1 MSTIDKV
8 FELLNKKGLQQKDLT
23 DYLGIDKGVASQWK
37 SGKSKSYQKYL
48 GQIAEFL
55 GVRLSEIVD
64 VNYDEQKNSTPPED
78 ERSATVEFVKSL
90 SDTDFDRLESVIKAV
105 FPDKFKE

>member
-64 VNYDEQKNSTPPED
+64 VNYDEQKNSTPAD
-78 ERSATVEFVKSL
+78 NSRSALIRMVEKLPDTELERAAAIL
-90 SDTDFDRLESVIKAV
+90 SAV
-105 FPDKFKE
+105 YPNTLDD